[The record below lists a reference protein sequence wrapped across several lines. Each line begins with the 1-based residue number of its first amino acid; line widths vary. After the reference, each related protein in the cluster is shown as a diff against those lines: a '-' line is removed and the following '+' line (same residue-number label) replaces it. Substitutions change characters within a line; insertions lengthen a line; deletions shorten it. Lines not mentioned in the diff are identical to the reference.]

1 MIRSLVPTLLRRAS
15 CTRQASLAL
24 LLALL
29 AAPIIHAEALE
40 MIQLHYRTA
49 EDLLPILQPL
59 VPAGAAISGTG
70 DMLLVRAD
78 AATAAQL
85 RAAVANLDRAPRQLL
100 ITVGQVTGTQGGG
113 TTVRGSGTISA
124 GDVQVGVNQP
134 PASTSS
140 GQVVVRSG
148 TTRDGLR
155 DVASVRA
162 LEGRETYLA
171 LGQSRPFTSTTV
183 TRSGVYPP
191 VVSQSTEYRDVQ
203 SGFYATPRLHGD
215 RVTLEISPRQQ
226 RVTSG
231 QPDSRQGKVTYGETV
246 ATGSITTTV
255 SGRLGEWIE
264 IGGASTG
271 RDGSER
277 GLVTWGTRSDLTQ
290 YSAWVKVDE
299 LR

>member
-1 MIRSLVPTLLRRAS
+1 MTRALLSSLLRRIRS
-15 CTRQASLAL
+15 TQRVSLGL
-24 LLALL
+24 MLALL
-29 AAPIIHAEALE
+29 AAPTVHAESLE
-40 MIQLHYRTA
+40 MIPLHYRMA

-78 AATAAQL
+78 AATVAQL

-100 ITVGQVTGTQGGG
+100 ITVGQVTGAQGGG
-113 TTVRGSGTISA
+113 TTVRGSGTIST

-134 PASTSS
+134 PGPAS
-140 GQVVVRSG
+140 GGKVVVRSG
-148 TTRDGLR
+148 TSSDGLR

-162 LEGRETYLA
+162 LEGHETYIA

-183 TRSGVYPP
+183 TQPGVYPP

-203 SGFYATPRLHGD
+203 SGFYATPRLNGD
-215 RVTLEISPRQQ
+215 RVTIEISPRQQ
-226 RVTSG
+226 RVTDARRDG
-231 QPDSRQGKVTYGETV
+231 RQGNVTQGDTV

-264 IGGASTG
+264 IGGASTA
-271 RDGSER
+271 RDGNER
-277 GLVTWGTRSDLTQ
+277 GIVTWGTRSDLTQ

>member
-1 MIRSLVPTLLRRAS
+1 M
-15 CTRQASLAL
+15 RQSYTWRWLAG
-24 LLALL
+24 AAL
-29 AAPIIHAEALE
+29 AAWLAVAVDGPVQADALE
-40 MIQLHYRTA
+40 TIQLHYRTA
-49 EDLLPILQPL
+49 EELLPILQPL

-78 AATAAQL
+78 AATVAQL

-113 TTVRGSGTISA
+113 TTVRGSGTIST

-134 PASTSS
+134 PGSTT
-140 GQVVVRSG
+140 GGKVMVRSG
-148 TTRDGLR
+148 TASDGLR

-162 LEGRETYLA
+162 LEGRETYIA

-183 TRSGVYPP
+183 TQSGMYPP

-203 SGFYATPRLHGD
+203 SGFYATPRLNGD

-226 RVTSG
+226 RMTDSQPGNRNNNVTHG
-231 QPDSRQGKVTYGETV
+231 GVV
-246 ATGSITTTV
+246 AGGSITTTV

-264 IGGASTG
+264 IGGASTAH
-271 RDGSER
+271 DGNQR
-277 GLVTWGTRSDLTQ
+277 GVVTWGTRTDLTQ

>member
-1 MIRSLVPTLLRRAS
+1 LRQSYTWRRWAGI
-15 CTRQASLAL
+15 ALAAWLAL
-24 LLALL
+24 AT
-29 AAPIIHAEALE
+29 AGPVQAESLE
-40 MIQLHYRTA
+40 MIQLRYRTA

-78 AATAAQL
+78 AGTVAQL

-113 TTVRGSGTISA
+113 TTVRGSGTITT

-134 PASTSS
+134 PQSTS
-140 GQVVVRSG
+140 GGRVVVRSG
-148 TTRDGLR
+148 TANDGLR

-162 LEGRETYLA
+162 LEGRETYIA

-183 TRSGVYPP
+183 TQSGVYPP
-191 VVSQSTEYRDVQ
+191 IVSQSTEYRDVQ
-203 SGFYATPRLHGD
+203 SGFYATPRLNGD

-226 RVTSG
+226 RVTN
-231 QPDSRQGKVTYGETV
+231 DRQGDRQGNVTHGAV
-246 ATGSITTTV
+246 VSGGSITTTV

-264 IGGASTG
+264 IGGASTA

-277 GLVTWGTRSDLTQ
+277 GVVTWGTRSDLTQ

>member
-1 MIRSLVPTLLRRAS
+1 MIGPLITAMPLRVRCA
-15 CTRQASLAL
+15 RQVSLAL

-29 AAPIIHAEALE
+29 AAPIIHAESLE
-40 MIQLHYRTA
+40 MIPLHYRMA
-49 EDLLPILQPL
+49 EDLLPVLQPL

-78 AATAAQL
+78 DATVAQL

-100 ITVGQVTGTQGGG
+100 ITVGQVTGTQGSG
-113 TTVRGSGTISA
+113 TAVRGSGTIST

-134 PASTSS
+134 PGSTT
-140 GQVVVRSG
+140 GGKVVVRSG
-148 TTRDGLR
+148 TASDGLR
-155 DVASVRA
+155 DVAKVRA
-162 LEGRETYLA
+162 LEGRETFIA

-183 TRSGVYPP
+183 ASSGVYPP
-191 VVSQSTEYRDVQ
+191 VVTHSTEYRDVQ
-203 SGFYATPRLHGD
+203 SGFYATPRLNGD

-226 RVTSG
+226 RVTNQ
-231 QPDSRQGKVTYGETV
+231 QPEYRHDNMTQGAVV
-246 ATGSITTTV
+246 ASGSITTTV

-264 IGGASTG
+264 IGGASTA

-277 GLVTWGTRSDLTQ
+277 GVVTWGTRSDLTQ

>member
-1 MIRSLVPTLLRRAS
+1 MIPPLSTAVLVRVRWARQVSLG
-15 CTRQASLAL
+15 L
-24 LLALL
+24 LLAVL
-29 AAPIIHAEALE
+29 AAPAVHAESLE
-40 MIQLHYRTA
+40 MIPLHYRMA

-78 AATAAQL
+78 AATVAQL

-100 ITVGQVTGTQGGG
+100 ITVGQVTSAQGGG
-113 TTVRGSGTISA
+113 TSVRGSGTIST

-134 PASTSS
+134 PGSTS
-140 GQVVVRSG
+140 GGKVVVRSG
-148 TTRDGLR
+148 TASDGLR

-162 LEGRETYLA
+162 LEGRETYIA

-183 TRSGVYPP
+183 TQSGLYPP

-226 RVTSG
+226 RLTDNRQDGRHGSVTH
-231 QPDSRQGKVTYGETV
+231 GETV
-246 ATGSITTTV
+246 ATSSITTTV

-271 RDGSER
+271 REGGER
-277 GLVTWGTRSDLTQ
+277 GVVTWGTRSDLTQ

>member
-1 MIRSLVPTLLRRAS
+1 MIRRLITAMLVRVRCAQQVSLGV
-15 CTRQASLAL
+15 

-29 AAPIIHAEALE
+29 AAPVIHAESLE
-40 MIQLHYRTA
+40 MIPLHYRMA
-49 EDLLPILQPL
+49 EDLLPVLQPL

-78 AATAAQL
+78 AATVAQL

-113 TTVRGSGTISA
+113 TTVRGSGTIST

-134 PASTSS
+134 PGSTT
-140 GQVVVRSG
+140 GGKVVVRSG
-148 TTRDGLR
+148 AASGGLR

-162 LEGRETYLA
+162 LEGRETFIA

-183 TRSGVYPP
+183 TQSGVYPP

-203 SGFYATPRLHGD
+203 SGFYATPRLNGD

-226 RVTSG
+226 RVTNQQLESRHDNMTHGAVVASG
-231 QPDSRQGKVTYGETV
+231 SV
-246 ATGSITTTV
+246 TTTV

-264 IGGASTG
+264 IGGASTA
-271 RDGSER
+271 RDGDER
-277 GLVTWGTRSDLTQ
+277 GVVTWGTRSDLTQ

>member
-1 MIRSLVPTLLRRAS
+1 MIRPLFAALLARVCRA
-15 CTRQASLAL
+15 RQLSVAVLLASLA
-24 LLALL
+24 
-29 AAPIIHAEALE
+29 APMVQAESLE
-40 MIQLHYRTA
+40 MIPLHYRTA

-78 AATAAQL
+78 AATVEQL
-85 RAAVANLDRAPRQLL
+85 RAAVATLDRAPRQLL
-100 ITVGQVTGTQGGG
+100 ITVGQATGTQGGG

-134 PASTSS
+134 PGSST
-140 GQVVVRSG
+140 GGKVVVRSG
-148 TTRDGLR
+148 TASDGLR

-162 LEGRETYLA
+162 LEGRETFIA

-183 TRSGVYPP
+183 TQSGVYPP
-191 VVSQSTEYRDVQ
+191 IVSQSTEYRDVQ
-203 SGFYATPRLHGD
+203 SGFYATPRLNGD

-226 RVTSG
+226 RVTSQ
-231 QPDSRQGKVTYGETV
+231 QPDNRHGNVTHGDV
-246 ATGSITTTV
+246 MAGGSITTTV

-264 IGGASTG
+264 IGGASTA

-277 GLVTWGTRSDLTQ
+277 GVVTWGTRSDLTQ

>member
-1 MIRSLVPTLLRRAS
+1 MIRPFFTALLVRVFRA
-15 CTRQASLAL
+15 RQASLGV

-29 AAPIIHAEALE
+29 AAPIIHAQSLE
-40 MIQLHYRTA
+40 MIPLHYRTA

-78 AATAAQL
+78 AATVAQL

-113 TTVRGSGTISA
+113 TTVRGSGTITT
-124 GDVQVGVNQP
+124 GNVQVGVNQP
-134 PASTSS
+134 PQSTSG

-148 TTRDGLR
+148 TASDGLR

-162 LEGRETYLA
+162 LEGRETYIA

-183 TRSGVYPP
+183 TQSGVYPP

-226 RVTSG
+226 RVTDT
-231 QPDSRQGKVTYGETV
+231 QPDGRNNNVTHGGVV
-246 ATGSITTTV
+246 AGASITTTV

-264 IGGASTG
+264 IGGASTA
-271 RDGSER
+271 RDGGER
-277 GLVTWGTRSDLTQ
+277 GVVTWGTRSELTQ